1 MQGVTTAIV
10 AFIFV
15 CVIWPHLVR
24 NRPQFYA
31 ALAAVLVVLLLDSLA
46 AMIGSDGFKTFAY
59 AMAGL
64 LQIAAIL
71 LLFLSAGG
79 ITSRELLADMGRA
92 IEVIRRGEEE
102 KEIIIPRSD
111 QPRPPAGQRRRDD
124 DEERVVWE
132 IKDED
137 FRPTPQ
143 APAPEQQP
151 GQQPKPQDQG
161 PLPLD

>member
-15 CVIWPHLVR
+15 CVIWPHLVK

-31 ALAAVLVVLLLDSLA
+31 ALGMVIAIIFLDSLA
-46 AMIGSDGFKTFAY
+46 RMIGHGGFHIFAY
-59 AMAGL
+59 AISGL
-64 LQIAAIL
+64 LQIGAIL

-79 ITSRELLADMGRA
+79 VSPRELLSDMGRA

-111 QPRPPAGQRRRDD
+111 QPRPPAGQTRTRDE
-124 DEERVVWE
+124 DEERIVWE
-132 IKDED
+132 ITDDDVK
-137 FRPTPQ
+137 PTPQ
-143 APAPEQQP
+143 TPPR
-151 GQQPKPQDQG
+151 QDQDSDRG
-161 PLPLD
+161 PLPME